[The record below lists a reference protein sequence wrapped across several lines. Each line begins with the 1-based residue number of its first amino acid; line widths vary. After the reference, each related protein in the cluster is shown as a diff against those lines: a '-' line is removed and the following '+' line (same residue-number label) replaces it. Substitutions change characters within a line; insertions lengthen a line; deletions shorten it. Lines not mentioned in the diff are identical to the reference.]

1 MRSFSLIGLL
11 LVVAIIGWMAKGMFA
26 PAVSHDPNDKSTV
39 EYWVTHDSDRT
50 TILQWCQHNPQQQD
64 STDCQL
70 ATAAQTQIDTGGHG
84 QQSTTRQ
91 AQGNNGVDQASSGAN
106 DQLQAQQDSNIID
119 SGGQ

>member
-50 TILQWCQHNPQQQD
+50 TMLQWCEHNPQQQD

-70 ATAAQTQIDTGGHG
+70 ATAAQMRIDSGHG
-84 QQSTTRQ
+84 QQSTTSQSR
-91 AQGNNGVDQASSGAN
+91 GNNGVDQASSGAN